1 MLFILFAKQNIKE
14 KLENTL
20 KGKRRRCIKKGNKE
34 GGFDLLL
41 LFVNKVGTD
50 LMSEALPQTVPFK
63 NRTKGQ
69 PCHGGLETK
78 GGDEYHRLCV
88 RVHAFQVTCPPGTCV
103 G

>member
-1 MLFILFAKQNIKE
+1 M
-14 KLENTL
+14 
-20 KGKRRRCIKKGNKE
+20 
-34 GGFDLLL
+34 
-41 LFVNKVGTD
+41 FVNKVD
-50 LMSEALPQTVPFK
+50 PELMSEALPETVPFK